1 MTVFFDR
8 RAIVTLDTIQFTA
21 LDFNCH
27 IKKSLKPEPNTCEL
41 TVFNLNEEHV
51 AQLELL
57 RPKEKQAIKGIP
69 CKIEAGY
76 AQGVLS
82 QLWLG
87 DLRTLL
93 TTYDGP
99 TTTTVVTSGDGE
111 KGWKNA
117 KLHVSFGPKTPLE
130 TALRAF
136 ARSIGVGEGNLSK
149 VVKNLKQ
156 AGSAIFPAGVAFS
169 GSASRQLIAFARSAD
184 LEVSVQDGGFL
195 FLDRGK
201 ALAGSA
207 IVVDREHGMI
217 GSPTVDNDGVV
228 EVKMLLN
235 PDFRLG
241 GVMQIKSK
249 RVQGAYRAEEAEWD
263 LDTTGDDWTITARGK
278 RY

>member
-8 RAIVTLDTIQFTA
+8 RAIVTIDTIQFTA

-57 RPKEKQAIKGIP
+57 RPKEKQATKGIP
-69 CKIEAGY
+69 AKIEAGY
-76 AQGVLS
+76 KDGALS
-82 QLWLG
+82 QIWLG

-99 TTTTVVTSGDGE
+99 TTTTAVNSGDGE

-136 ARSIGVGEGNLSK
+136 ARAIGVGEGNLSK
-149 VVKNLKQ
+149 IVKNLKQ

-184 LEVSVQDGGFL
+184 IEVSIQDGSFL

-207 IVVDREHGMI
+207 IVVDPGHGML

-241 GVMQIKSK
+241 GVMEINSK
-249 RVQGAYRAEEAEWD
+249 RVKGAYRAEEAEWD
-263 LDTTGDDWTITARGK
+263 LDSTGSDWTITARGK

>member
-1 MTVFFDR
+1 MTVFFER
-8 RAIVTLDTIQFTA
+8 RFLVTLDTIQFAA

-57 RPKEKQAIKGIP
+57 RPKEKQATKGIP

-76 AQGVLS
+76 KDGTLS

-99 TTTTVVTSGDGE
+99 TTTTVATSGDGE

-117 KLHVSFGPKTPLE
+117 KLHVSFGPKTPIE
-130 TALRAF
+130 TALRAL
-136 ARSIGVGEGNLSK
+136 AREIGAGEGNLSK
-149 VVKNLKQ
+149 VVKSLKQ
-156 AGSAIFPAGVAFS
+156 AGSAIFPAGVSFS

-184 LEVSVQDGGFL
+184 LEVSVQDGSFL
-195 FLDRGK
+195 FLDKGK

-207 IVVDREHGMI
+207 VVVDAKHGML

-241 GVMQIKSK
+241 GVMQIDSK
-249 RVQGAYRAEEAEWD
+249 RVKGAYRAEEAEWD
-263 LDTTGDDWTITARGK
+263 LDTTAEDWTITARGK